1 MKLPKRIF
9 ATGAPGSRWSNII
22 QRLEEHL
29 DGFDISVW
37 NDNTRFDPVFR
48 GESIAGF
55 HKGIYFNP
63 ETEYEP
69 ILDAE
74 YLDKPWGNSNLCRI
88 VRSHHWAYCLPEI
101 KEKFPDDWILMVY
114 RPDEMCLAWW
124 FEVGGFHITYPDY
137 SYYKDVPTISSHIKQ
152 MNLAMLKY
160 GYDMDVSWKY
170 FSLGWIEKNFGQDIT
185 KNKCWDKLD
194 DSTKL
199 RNDILVALIK

>member
-9 ATGAPGSRWSNII
+9 VTGAPGSRWSSVV
-22 QRLEEHL
+22 QRLEENL
-29 DGFDISVW
+29 SGFDTSVYC
-37 NDNTRFDPVFR
+37 DNARYDPIFR
-48 GESIAGF
+48 GESVSGF
-55 HKGIYFNP
+55 HKGIYFDP
-63 ETEYEP
+63 GKQYEP

-74 YLDKPWGNSNLCRI
+74 YLDKPWGDSNLCRM

-152 MNLAMLKY
+152 MNLSMLKY
-160 GYDMDVSWKY
+160 GHVVNASWNY
-170 FSLGWIEKNFGQDIT
+170 FSLDWIEKNFGEDIT
-185 KNKCWDKLD
+185 ESNPQYELD
-194 DSTKL
+194 DPTKPK
-199 RNDILVALIK
+199 NDILVSLIK